1 MNESTYFVLWFM
13 ESERSFL
20 RGETALREA
29 AKKYDFS
36 ADDVLRF
43 GAVKFDDDDGNGAFG
58 GCYIEKEDES
68 Q

>member
-13 ESERSFL
+13 ESERRFL

-43 GAVKFDDDDGNGAFG
+43 GAVKFDDDVR
-58 GCYIEKEDES
+58 
-68 Q
+68 